1 MLVFGWLVGLFV
13 CLLVCCMCCLLQ
25 YWFRVTVGLGE
36 KAKYWLGEYVTKEA
50 DSTVDKEMIASDVC
64 MTFVFGIGQAP
75 LDR

>member
-1 MLVFGWLVGLFV
+1 MVVCLVGLFV
-13 CLLVCCMCCLLQ
+13 CLFVVCVVFFSNC
-25 YWFRVTVGLGE
+25 FRVTVGLGE
-36 KAKYWLGEYVTKEA
+36 KAKYWLGEYTTNQA